1 MGGIFGGGGIL
12 QEGSSTV
19 QFLVLIALVW
29 ERLELSMVWNS
40 LNLMEKCYLSSLGK
54 PQMLRELAEKER

>member
-1 MGGIFGGGGIL
+1 MGGIFGGSGVL

-29 ERLELSMVWNS
+29 
-40 LNLMEKCYLSSLGK
+40 GK
-54 PQMLRELAEKER
+54 ARVEYGVEQLKPNRNMLPF